1 MDLDD
6 VNNIAIRFN
15 TLPRPN
21 DGVWFG
27 WEITGYFVPE
37 ETGTYEFKIS
47 SEMISQIF
55 IWI

>member
-1 MDLDD
+1 M
-6 VNNIAIRFN
+6 NSSYN

-37 ETGTYEFKIS
+37 ETAHMNLKYHQ
-47 SEMISQIF
+47 MIGQIF